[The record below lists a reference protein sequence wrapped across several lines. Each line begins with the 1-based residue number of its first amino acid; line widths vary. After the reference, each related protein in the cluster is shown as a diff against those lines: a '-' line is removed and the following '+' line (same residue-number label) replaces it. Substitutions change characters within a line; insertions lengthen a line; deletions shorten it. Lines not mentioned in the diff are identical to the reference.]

1 MAASFDD
8 KKKIAADCWRKGSEA
23 MARGNWDYAID
34 MFSKA
39 VAFVPENL
47 MYRQTLRG
55 VEYRKYN
62 NNKTGAKM
70 AGVKLMGIR
79 GKIKKAKMQ
88 KDWQT
93 VERAAEDGLLVNPWD
108 AQLNADL
115 GEACRNLGYGE
126 VAVFAYQCAL
136 KEDPDNKAYN
146 RAYAEV
152 LENRGEYQQ
161 ALKVWAHLMKLDPH
175 DSEARTKYNALQAS
189 AVLDRGGY
197 EKAQS
202 AKDTLAEHELAKR
215 VGLDKSEQPIGPGVS
230 VEADLQRAI
239 RKEPDNPDPYVKL
252 AQHYRSER
260 KLKEAFDLLQKAIE
274 VSGGDTGI
282 VEQAEDV
289 ELELLRK
296 NLEEAKQ
303 AAAESGSDEMVNR

>member
-1 MAASFDD
+1 MATSFDD

-23 MARGNWDYAID
+23 MARENWDYAID

-55 VEYRKYN
+55 GEYRKYN

-70 AGVKLMGIR
+70 AGMKLMGIR
-79 GKIKKAKMQ
+79 GRIKKAKMQ
-88 KDWQT
+88 KDWEA
-93 VERAAEDGLLVNPWD
+93 VERAAEDGLKINPWD

-115 GEACRNLGYGE
+115 GEAAKNLGYGE

-146 RAYAEV
+146 RAYAEI

-161 ALKVWAHLMKLDPH
+161 ALKIWGHLMKLDPH
-175 DSEARTKYNALQAS
+175 DSEARMKYNELQAS

-197 EKAQS
+197 EKAES
-202 AKDTLAEHELAKR
+202 AKDTLAEQKLAKQI
-215 VGLDKSEQPIGPGVS
+215 GLDKSGEAIGPGMS

-260 KLKEAFDLLQKAIE
+260 KLEEALELLRKAAE
-274 VSGGDTGI
+274 VSGGESGI

-289 ELELLRK
+289 ELELMRK
-296 NLEEAKQ
+296 NVEEAKQ
-303 AAAESGSDEMVNR
+303 A